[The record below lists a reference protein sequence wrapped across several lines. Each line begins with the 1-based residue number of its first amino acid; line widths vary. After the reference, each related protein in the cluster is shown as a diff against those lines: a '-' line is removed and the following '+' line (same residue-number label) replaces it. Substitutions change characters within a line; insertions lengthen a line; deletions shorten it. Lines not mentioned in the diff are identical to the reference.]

1 MGRSKSP
8 EQTLEMIIDTSTRLF
23 IEKGYEQT
31 SIQDILDALQLSKGG
46 LYHHFKSKEE
56 ILKAAMSKRA
66 QHISEMLND
75 IIRNTEAENA
85 KEKLRKILKYILTDK
100 QTHMLDNILAAQAGD
115 PYQIVNGIQNCVNI
129 DAPIISRLIEDGV
142 KDGSLQTPQPRLCAE
157 VFLLLLNF
165 WSNPVLFGRNATETR
180 DRLDYLQSMMRLL
193 GLDIMDE
200 ELIALLMK
208 SCDAMLTYSNLH
220 K

>member
-115 PYQIVNGIQNCVNI
+115 PYQIVNGIQSCVNI

-165 WSNPVLFGRNATETR
+165 WSNPVLFGRNAAETR

-200 ELIALLMK
+200 ELIVLLMK